1 MSQPGKS
8 RAGRRRGGTQEMV
21 ATGRKSRGPT
31 RGLRSHRHENRR
43 GEERV
48 RSRRLRPLRICQQG
62 LVAKGRPHRRN
73 PAGPAF
79 PMIRLASRAP
89 GLPHRGGHSL
99 PFCVVLARVHGF
111 SQVQRKPWTNP
122 HWGTLHR
129 VTDHSAQCQGQDK
142 KGPGHRHDRPDS
154 GDSAAGCDGVSRAG
168 SPARRE
174 GVSERAVT
182 VRQGRRGDGLG
193 LPGVSSRARARGP
206 GHGPGREGT
215 VRV

>member
-31 RGLRSHRHENRR
+31 QGLRSHRHKNRR

-79 PMIRLASRAP
+79 PVIRLASRAP
-89 GLPHRGGHSL
+89 GLPHRGGHNL

-122 HWGTLHR
+122 HWGTLHG

-142 KGPGHRHDRPDS
+142 KGPGHCHDRPDS
-154 GDSAAGCDGVSRAG
+154 GESAAGCDGVSRAG

-206 GHGPGREGT
+206 GREGA